1 MMHRKQFRQ
10 TPIDSQKEQLAKQ
23 EEALRREMAELEK
36 VISDAPKLAE
46 ERLEQDRQERIAR
59 ASTRRS
65 PLDSPDILE
74 DVRHQ
79 SDVLIDRPPRPRR
92 AQRRAARLRLVAL
105 LGAVI
110 VAGSIVVYLVM
121 QLMNHL

>member
-1 MMHRKQFRQ
+1 MRRKPFSN
-10 TPIDSQKEQLAKQ
+10 TPIDSQKDQLAKQ

-36 VISDAPKLAE
+36 VIADAPKLAE
-46 ERLEQDRQERIAR
+46 ERLERERQERIAR

-65 PLDSPDILE
+65 PLDSADILE
-74 DVRHQ
+74 DVRHE
-79 SDVLIDRPPRPRR
+79 SNVLIDRPPRPRR

-105 LGAVI
+105 VGAII

-121 QLMNHL
+121 HLMNHL

>member
-1 MMHRKQFRQ
+1 MHRKQFRQ

-23 EEALRREMAELEK
+23 EEALRKEMAELEK
-36 VISDAPKLAE
+36 VISDAPKRAE
-46 ERLEQDRQERIAR
+46 ERLERERQERIAR

-74 DVRHQ
+74 DVRHE
-79 SDVLIDRPPRPRR
+79 SDILIDRPPRPRR

>member
-1 MMHRKQFRQ
+1 MHRKQFRQ

-23 EEALRREMAELEK
+23 EEELRRQMAELEK
-36 VISDAPKLAE
+36 VIAEAPKLAE
-46 ERLEQDRQERIAR
+46 ERLERERQERVAR
-59 ASTRRS
+59 ASTRRG
-65 PLDSPDILE
+65 PLDSPDVLE
-74 DVRHQ
+74 DVRHE

-92 AQRRAARLRLVAL
+92 AQRRAARVRLVAL
-105 LGAVI
+105 VVAVL

>member
-1 MMHRKQFRQ
+1 MHRKQFRQ
-10 TPIDSQKEQLAKQ
+10 TPIESQKEQLAKQ
-23 EEALRREMAELEK
+23 EEALRKEMAELEK

-46 ERLEQDRQERIAR
+46 ERLEQERQERIAR

-79 SDVLIDRPPRPRR
+79 SDILIDRPPRPRR

>member
-1 MMHRKQFRQ
+1 MHRKQFRQ

-121 QLMNHL
+121 QLMNYL

>member
-1 MMHRKQFRQ
+1 MHRKQFRQ

-105 LGAVI
+105 LGAVL
-110 VAGSIVVYLVM
+110 VAGIFVVYLVM

>member
-1 MMHRKQFRQ
+1 MHRKPFGQ
-10 TPIDSQKEQLAKQ
+10 TPIHSQKEQLAKQ
-23 EEALRREMAELEK
+23 EEALRRQMAELEK

-46 ERLEQDRQERIAR
+46 EQLERDRQERIAR
-59 ASTRRS
+59 ASVRRS

-79 SDVLIDRPPRPRR
+79 SDVLLDRPPRPRR

-105 LGAVI
+105 VVAVFL
-110 VAGSIVVYLVM
+110 AGSVVVYLVM

>member
-1 MMHRKQFRQ
+1 MHRKQFRS
-10 TPIDSQKEQLAKQ
+10 TPLDSQKERLAKQ
-23 EEALRREMAELEK
+23 EEELRKQMAELEK

-46 ERLEQDRQERIAR
+46 ERLERERQERASR
-59 ASTRRS
+59 ASVRRS
-65 PLDSPDILE
+65 PLDSPDVLE

-79 SDVLIDRPPRPRR
+79 ADILIDRPPRPRR
-92 AQRRAARLRLVAL
+92 AQRRAARLRLVTLVA
-105 LGAVI
+105 AVI

>member
-1 MMHRKQFRQ
+1 MHRKQFGS
-10 TPIDSQKEQLAKQ
+10 TPLNSEKDKLAKQ
-23 EEALRREMAELEK
+23 EEALRKQMAELEK

-46 ERLEQDRQERIAR
+46 ERLERERQERIAR
-59 ASTRRS
+59 AVVRRS
-65 PLDSPDILE
+65 PLDSPDVLE

-79 SDVLIDRPPRPRR
+79 ADILIDRPPRPRR
-92 AQRRAARLRLVAL
+92 AQRRAARLRLVTLVA
-105 LGAVI
+105 AVI

>member
-1 MMHRKQFRQ
+1 MHRKQFHQ